1 MITMTMNETPQPEPN
16 PKTQQAHRREVLLQI
31 TLPLIIGL
39 VLVLLLAILTVVT
52 ATSGGSVAQA
62 ADASLIFLI
71 IPLMFVTLIFTIIF
85 GALAYGIIKLN
96 EVLPI
101 YTKQAQDVFELVR
114 QQVRMGSD
122 KAVEPIFKIRSFFAS
137 LGALK
142 RK

>member
-1 MITMTMNETPQPEPN
+1 MNETPQPEPN

-31 TLPLIIGL
+31 TLPLVIGV

-52 ATSGGSVAQA
+52 ATGGGSVAQA

-71 IPLMFVTLIFTIIF
+71 IPLMLFTLIFTIIF

-101 YTKQAQDVFELVR
+101 YTRQAQDAFKLVR
-114 QQVRMGSD
+114 QQVQMGSD
-122 KAVEPIFKIRSFFAS
+122 KAVEPILKIRSFFAS

>member
-1 MITMTMNETPQPEPN
+1 MNEMQKTESN

-31 TLPLIIGL
+31 TLPLVIGV
-39 VLVLLLAILTVVT
+39 VLILLLAILTVVT

-71 IPLMFVTLIFTIIF
+71 IPLMIVTLLFTIIF
-85 GALAYGIIKLN
+85 GAVAYGIIKLN

-101 YTKQAQDVFELVR
+101 YTRQAQDAFELVR
-114 QQVRMGSD
+114 QQVQMGSD
-122 KAVEPIFKIRSFFAS
+122 KAVEPILKIRSFFAS